1 MRTRIAGGVAI
12 AAAAS
17 LLLATPA
24 YAQDPEAPK
33 GAPKHWLANEDWINY
48 LWLPYEEARL
58 YKLIGHSRG
67 EVFRWVRDE
76 KTMAELARESGWEP
90 RALAEALVEPQK
102 GHVSA
107 AKLRELADRAERT
120 LTQGH
125 LGQHILFHALH
136 QTAVPEKATVIF
148 GTRDRDEFLKMR
160 RAELSPLQIC
170 ELNGKSRVEAQK
182 GVSDALREAAARG
195 VRDGSLPA
203 AQAQVMLDRQLRQV
217 PRWLGQNRYNGP
229 SGGANK
235 PDLPEADAA
244 KHPSISAN
252 GLTVV
257 WDAYRADVAQA
268 ERFGEIHVARRRA
281 RPAAVLGHPAAGRD
295 PATAVGVQLRRLRE
309 RHRGRVR
316 DGRVDLSAGQARGP
330 DDGPRARPRHGQG
343 HARQPRLPGE
353 GRADPHGLQPGALGR
368 RQHRRLRGHR
378 RRQQRRAVRERS
390 VGRGSQGQARAPRD
404 RRVARR
410 RLPAGG
416 RRRRAVRRLHLGR
429 SGQQRAHAR
438 LQHRAQDRKTTLVS
452 RAAAPAAGDAYDPS
466 VSYDGRHVAF
476 TSRAR
481 NLGGDGHADIYVR
494 DLRAGTTRLVTGAI
508 KADAGSPSLSAD
520 GRYVAFV
527 VRVGQPNGKRES
539 LRSRVWR
546 HDLQTGQNVLVSR
559 AAGARG
565 EPGDGLQT
573 DPAISADGQRVAFA
587 STGGNLG
594 EGKPDGIAGV
604 YVRDVARGTT
614 TLLSTHAERPGAGPD
629 VVRVVAPAGSGV
641 AVLAGLLVFWR
652 RRSARS
658 RPRFEQ
664 TGCEQM
670 RPPRTHSCPTPPQRV
685 FVSARAAG

>member
-12 AAAAS
+12 AAAS

-76 KTMAELARESGWEP
+76 KTMAELARKSGWEP

-203 AQAQVMLDRQLRQV
+203 AQAEVMLDRQLRQV

-268 ERFGEIHVARRRA
+268 ERFGEIHVR
-281 RPAAVLGHPAAGRD
+281 AAVLGQRRFSVTPPRAETAPA
-295 PATAVGVQLRRLRE
+295 AVGVQLRRLRE

-316 DGRVDLSAGQARGP
+316 DGRVDLPARQARGP
-330 DDGPRARPRHGQG
+330 DDRPRARPRH
-343 HARQPRLPGE
+343 R
-353 GRADPHGLQPGALGR
+353 
-368 RQHRRLRGHR
+368 
-378 RRQQRRAVRERS
+378 
-390 VGRGSQGQARAPRD
+390 
-404 RRVARR
+404 
-410 RLPAGG
+410 
-416 RRRRAVRRLHLGR
+416 
-429 SGQQRAHAR
+429 
-438 LQHRAQDRKTTLVS
+438 
-452 RAAAPAAGDAYDPS
+452 
-466 VSYDGRHVAF
+466 
-476 TSRAR
+476 
-481 NLGGDGHADIYVR
+481 
-494 DLRAGTTRLVTGAI
+494 
-508 KADAGSPSLSAD
+508 
-520 GRYVAFV
+520 
-527 VRVGQPNGKRES
+527 
-539 LRSRVWR
+539 
-546 HDLQTGQNVLVSR
+546 
-559 AAGARG
+559 
-565 EPGDGLQT
+565 
-573 DPAISADGQRVAFA
+573 
-587 STGGNLG
+587 
-594 EGKPDGIAGV
+594 
-604 YVRDVARGTT
+604 
-614 TLLSTHAERPGAGPD
+614 
-629 VVRVVAPAGSGV
+629 
-641 AVLAGLLVFWR
+641 
-652 RRSARS
+652 ARS
-658 RPRFEQ
+658 RAPATPSARRARRPARPS
-664 TGCEQM
+664 TRRSRPTATSSPS
-670 RPPRTHSCPTPPQRV
+670 RPPT
-685 FVSARAAG
+685 RAATARRPRTACGSWIARPSASGS